1 MTHTVS
7 GWWHLVQHAQ
17 NMVHDGWVGGWLDPC
32 ADLFLKGAFA
42 EILLPALPQSC
53 DPFL

>member
-7 GWWHLVQHAQ
+7 GWWHLVQYAQ
-17 NMVHDGWVGGWLDPC
+17 NMVHDGRVVGCLDPC

-42 EILLPALPQSC
+42 EAQA
-53 DPFL
+53 DPLACTSTVL